1 MARRSNLLAALAV
14 LLSAAVV
21 LGEDPKPAASPDQKP
36 RGKRGEEAPTGPRRP
51 NAGPMSPEF
60 QNARRALEALTP
72 EQRQRFIENFKR
84 WSNLPPEEKKVLADR
99 ESIRRKKIAEEV
111 NQALA
116 ESGLDLTG
124 ERRMFFAKRYGEE
137 RRKIEEQLRK
147 EMEEKR
153 KPLIKEV
160 IARLKEEFSTA
171 PLAVPARST
180 PEP

>member
-21 LGEDPKPAASPDQKP
+21 LAVDPGPAESADQKP
-36 RGKRGEEAPTGPRRP
+36 RGKRGP

-84 WSNLPPEEKKVLADR
+84 WSNLPPEEKKALADR

-116 ESGLDLTG
+116 ESGLDLTD

-137 RRKIEEQLRK
+137 RRKVEEQLRK

-153 KPLIKEV
+153 KPLIKEI
-160 IARLKEEFSTA
+160 IARLKEEFSATS
-171 PLAVPARST
+171 LAVPPRTT

>member
-1 MARRSNLLAALAV
+1 MARRANLLAAFAV
-14 LLSAAVV
+14 LLSAAVG
-21 LGEDPKPAASPDQKP
+21 LAEDPKPAASPDQKP
-36 RGKRGEEAPTGPRRP
+36 RGKRGDDALAGPRRP

-116 ESGLDLTG
+116 ETGLDLKG

-171 PLAVPARST
+171 PLAVPARNT
-180 PEP
+180 PQP